1 MFHETSPASYIA
13 STHARPPH
21 PRHRVP
27 TRMHRHGWA
36 ATHTRT
42 RTRRLSY
49 STPSAAIRHLNS
61 RAIPVRLLNTTDW
74 DEWQTSSAS
83 VSPLILLVGV
93 ALTHLI
99 PRRLPLLRFAPGE
112 LAAPSKTQIWRPG
125 GSACWEAYRDD
136 VSATSS
142 RPRVTRSLRWPA
154 AVNYLMNKFPN
165 SCDRSHERKKEKK
178 KFSK

>member
-13 STHARPPH
+13 STHARSPPSRTH
-21 PRHRVP
+21 TYAQ
-27 TRMHRHGWA
+27 TRMGGRMH
-36 ATHTRT
+36 TH
-42 RTRRLSY
+42 TRRLSY

-112 LAAPSKTQIWRPG
+112 LASSSKTQIWRPG
-125 GSACWEAYRDD
+125 GSACWEAYRDR
-136 VSATSS
+136 VGATSS
-142 RPRVTRSLRWPA
+142 RPRVTRSLQWLA
-154 AVNYLMNKFPN
+154 TVNYLMNKFPN
-165 SCDRSHERKKEKK
+165 SCDRSHERKKKTK
-178 KFSK
+178 TYFK